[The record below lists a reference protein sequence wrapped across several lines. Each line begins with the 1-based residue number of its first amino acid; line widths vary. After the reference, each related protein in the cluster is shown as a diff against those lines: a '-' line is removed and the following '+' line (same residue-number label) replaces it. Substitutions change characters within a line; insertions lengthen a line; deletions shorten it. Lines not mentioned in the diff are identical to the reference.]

1 MEFNDQEQT
10 AYQKAVKPADEQP
23 NLAALMDADGEAKL
37 VKVEAASQLLA
48 TLPVETRAA
57 LALNSRTREVT
68 LRELVQR
75 SKDIVEVKN
84 KAGRDQVHRMAMDL
98 RTARTDIEKEGK
110 AARADAT
117 AYSKAVITEQ
127 DRLIAITADEE
138 ARVFK
143 LRDDYDAEEKR
154 IADEAAKKESDRIE
168 GHKTIIANMRALP
181 LELVNASAEDI
192 QTEIDAI
199 DELSADGF
207 PLLEEFGQQAVELAA
222 QVRAQL
228 VTMHA
233 VAVAREESAAKL
245 AAAAAAE
252 AAKDAEIA
260 ALKAQLAALQPIAT
274 APQEPEDP
282 PRKYLDDDHALA
294 GWESVEPDP
303 SGVIDPAAGLAGAM
317 AEAMPA
323 DAPSLARDMETIAN
337 VPEPEFS
344 EAGLQRVAAAVVNSD
359 TVQLRFEGFEDHT
372 FGEYQ
377 HTGDDYQN
385 AQDNPPIRWDV
396 EANGERLRVVGQ
408 FDPEDG
414 TWTVGVAGLIP
425 EDWSVWME
433 RGTYAYT
440 PALVIDAPA
449 DVAIRCLERAA

>member
-1 MEFNDQEQT
+1 MEFNDQETPAKINDPAHDTPIEASSMVPQDDT
-10 AYQKAVKPADEQP
+10 EKAG
-23 NLAALMDADGEAKL
+23 ALI
-37 VKVEAASQLLA
+37 AS
-48 TLPVETRAA
+48 LPVEQRAVIA
-57 LALNSRTREVT
+57 LDARRTEIS

-75 SKDIVEVKN
+75 SKHLVEVKN
-84 KAGRDQVHRMAMDL
+84 KDGRAQAHRMAMDL
-98 RTARTDIEKEGK
+98 KNARTAVTNRSKQ
-110 AARADAT
+110 AREDAT
-117 AYSKAVITEQ
+117 AFSKALIAKE
-127 DRLIAITADEE
+127 RELIAITADEE
-138 ARVFK
+138 TRVFK
-143 LRDDYDAEEKR
+143 LRDDFDAEEKR
-154 IADEAAKKESDRIE
+154 IADEAAAKEKARTDAHNE
-168 GHKTIIANMRALP
+168 TLAHMRALP
-181 LELVNASAEDI
+181 LDLIDASAEDI

-260 ALKAQLAALQPIAT
+260 ALKAQLAALQPVAT
-274 APQEPEDP
+274 ALQEPEDP
-282 PRKYLDDDHALA
+282 PRKYLDDDHAPA

-303 SGVIDPAAGLAGAM
+303 SGVIDPAAGLAGAITGAM

-323 DAPSLARDMETIAN
+323 DEPSLARDMETIAN
-337 VPEPEFS
+337 VPAPEFS
-344 EAGLQRVAAAVVNSD
+344 EAGLQRVAAAVAGSD

-372 FGEYQ
+372 FGEYT

-425 EDWSVWME
+425 EGWSVWME
-433 RGTYAYT
+433 CGTYAYT